1 MRIACCAYSYRE
13 ELQNGSMTL
22 EDFLDTIAKVG
33 FDAAE
38 LTAYY
43 FPTTDRSYLNHIK
56 RNVHELGLTVSGTA
70 VGSDFTQ
77 PDAAARRSH
86 IQMTK
91 DWIRHSV
98 VLGAPTLRVFAG
110 PIREG
115 VTEEQSFRW
124 CVECLQECASAA
136 EQEGVILALENHG
149 GLTANAEGTLRLLGA
164 VGSDWLRLNLDFGN
178 FVGDVYGQ
186 FERCAPYAAATHA
199 KVHYNGPSGRE
210 AVDYMR
216 VRTILEGAGYHG
228 YIAMEY
234 EEPEPAATGVPKFAE
249 TLFRAFRG

>member
-1 MRIACCAYSYRE
+1 MCVSCCAYSYRE

-22 EDFLDTIAKVG
+22 EGFLETIAGLG

-43 FPTTDRSYLNHIK
+43 FPATDRPYLNRIK
-56 RNVHELGLTVSGTA
+56 RRVHELGLAVSGTA
-70 VGSDFTQ
+70 VGNDFTQ
-77 PDAAARRSH
+77 PDAEGRRKH
-86 IQMTK
+86 VQMTK
-91 DWIRHSV
+91 DWIHHSV

-110 PIREG
+110 PVREG
-115 VTEEQSFRW
+115 VAWEEALKW
-124 CVECLQECASAA
+124 CAACLQECAVEA
-136 EQEGVILALENHG
+136 EKEGVILVLENHG
-149 GLTANAEGTLRLLGA
+149 GLTSDAEGTLNLLKE

-178 FVGDVYGQ
+178 FTGDVYRQ
-186 FERCAPYAAATHA
+186 FQLCAPYAAATHA

-210 AVDYMR
+210 AVDYER
-216 VRTILEGAGYHG
+216 VRAILQEAGYRG

-234 EEPEPAATGVPKFAE
+234 EEPEPARSGVPAFAQ